1 MMGPFRS
8 TCLRQWNLAP
18 LSRASST
25 SATERKIPWSGA
37 TVVGVGVGV
46 ALSTLYSA
54 STPLQQEEHP
64 GKRQHCQIRRNRS
77 SWEDMIRVGVNTSS
91 CDPVEREIVF
101 PTGHTEVER
110 FIQTLE
116 YNRCLLPD
124 YVRRWETGDGTP
136 KSAENTTWPR
146 VIPSASEIPAL
157 ELDLKFCLK
166 SRSYAE
172 KVSACHKHKFRIGSY
187 YVMQKGSQKGQLKGY
202 KMIKELAEQGHP
214 DGMCLYGKSVV
225 TSIAR

>member
-1 MMGPFRS
+1 MMSPFRS
-8 TCLRQWNLAP
+8 TCLRQWNLTP

-25 SATERKIPWSGA
+25 STERKTPWSGA
-37 TVVGVGVGV
+37 GAAAVGVGV

-54 STPLQQEEHP
+54 PTPLQQDDHP
-64 GKRQHCQIRRNRS
+64 CKRQQYQRRRNTS
-77 SWEDMIRVGVNTSS
+77 SWENLLRVEVKAAS

-124 YVRRWETGDGTP
+124 YVRRWETSDDTL
-136 KSAENTTWPR
+136 KAADNITWPR

-157 ELDLKFCLK
+157 ELDLKFCQK
-166 SRSYAE
+166 SPRYAE
-172 KVSACHKHKFRIGSY
+172 KASACHKQQFRIGSY
-187 YVMQKGSQKGQLKGY
+187 YVMQSGSPESQLKGY

-214 DGMCLYGKSVV
+214 DGMCLYGKSLV
-225 TSIAR
+225 TSIDR

>member
-1 MMGPFRS
+1 MMGPIRS

-25 SATERKIPWSGA
+25 SATERKTTWSGA
-37 TVVGVGVGV
+37 AVVGVGVGV
-46 ALSTLYSA
+46 ALSTLYST
-54 STPLQQEEHP
+54 STPLEQEDHP
-64 GKRQHCQIRRNRS
+64 DKRQNCQIRRNRS
-77 SWEDMIRVGVNTSS
+77 LWENMLQVEVKTSS

-136 KSAENTTWPR
+136 KLAEKTWPR

-166 SRSYAE
+166 SPSSAE
-172 KVSACHKHKFRIGSY
+172 KASACHKHKFRIGSY
-187 YVMQKGSQKGQLKGY
+187 YVMQKESQKGQIKGY

-225 TSIAR
+225 MSIAR